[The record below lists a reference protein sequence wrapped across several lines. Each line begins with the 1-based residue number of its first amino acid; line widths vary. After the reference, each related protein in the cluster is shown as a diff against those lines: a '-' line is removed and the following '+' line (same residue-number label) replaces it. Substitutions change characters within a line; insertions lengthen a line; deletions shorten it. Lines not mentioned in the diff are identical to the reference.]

1 MSARRRLA
9 ASRARTRTLVREVIA
24 ESLEARRVPEPDGAA
39 APSGATRATR
49 LRFVV
54 ETAATVDLDEVRAV
68 AELVFRGE
76 RPGIL
81 PAIPGLPSTARH
93 VSATRVEIEVRMLF
107 PGRSDERFGL
117 DHFAIVAVGV
127 DPAAVQRR
135 LGRGVG
141 ALYDVAHELRDAGGF
156 VRVDPEVPFKR
167 WRTESGPPP
176 SPAPVVVDVGGG
188 LVGGGLV
195 GGGLV
200 GGPVR
205 PSSPGST
212 SGAAGPI
219 DHAWNLRAV
228 GMPFAFSD
236 GAGVRVGQV
245 DTGTLDHPECA
256 GIYAPVDQHG
266 CTLDGE
272 TSPVDP
278 LHSLKPVDNPAHGIA
293 TASVLASRGGFTVQ
307 PPDADEIGTTPP
319 PGSTDD
325 GEVTGVAPGCTVVPV
340 RAIRSVWLNVS
351 TIDLAQGVWHCLEQD
366 VDVITI
372 SVGGLCHLWLE
383 RVISYAVFR
392 NVVVVAAG
400 GQMVPFVPAPAVYP
414 DCIAV
419 TATTPLGAVW
429 DLASRGPAIDLAAPG
444 VGVWC
449 ADADLDGT
457 FVSIGNGTSFAAPAV
472 AGAAAHWLARHGRA
486 DLVARYGGGP
496 RLAEVFRHLA
506 RSTAYAPGPWVTS
519 DSGAGVVQISALLD
533 VALPDGADVPARG
546 WDGYAPTS
554 EEEVLRSQLG
564 NPGADGFRG
573 ALARWFGTSPD
584 GATDLLATHGTEV
597 MSLLA
602 TVPGA
607 FERLA
612 DLVAAEVQGAAQA
625 AQDAVEEL
633 VDDVRGAAGHVL
645 GTVMGWF
652 D

>member
-1 MSARRRLA
+1 M
-9 ASRARTRTLVREVIA
+9 REVIA
-24 ESLEARRVPEPDGAA
+24 ESVAARLVADRDVVPAT
-39 APSGATRATR
+39 STATRPTR

-54 ETAATVDLDEVRAV
+54 ETAQTVSPDEVRAV
-68 AELVFRGE
+68 AERVFRGE
-76 RPGIL
+76 RPGVL
-81 PAIPGLPSTARH
+81 PAIPGLPPTSRQIA
-93 VSATRVEIEVRMLF
+93 AARVEIEVRRLF

-117 DHFAIVAVGV
+117 DRFALVAVGV

-141 ALYDVAHELRDAGGF
+141 ALYDVAHELREAGGF

-176 SPAPVVVDVGGG
+176 PPAPAVVDVGGG
-188 LVGGGLV
+188 LVGGAVPV
-195 GGGLV
+195 GPL
-200 GGPVR
+200 R
-205 PSSPGST
+205 SSSPGST
-212 SGAAGPI
+212 PGAAGPT

-228 GMPFAFSD
+228 GVPFAFSD
-236 GAGVRVGQV
+236 GAGIRVGQV

-272 TSPVDP
+272 SSPVDP

-307 PPDADEIGTTPP
+307 PPDADELGTTPP
-319 PGSTDD
+319 PGSTRN

-372 SVGGLCHLWLE
+372 SVGGLCHLRLE
-383 RVISYAVFR
+383 RVISYAVYR
-392 NVVVVAAG
+392 DVVVVAAG

-449 ADADLDGT
+449 ADADLDGM
-457 FVSIGNGTSFAAPAV
+457 FVSMGNGTSFAAPAV

-486 DLVARYGGGP
+486 DLVARYAGGP

-519 DSGAGVVQISALLD
+519 DSGAGIVSISTLLG
-533 VALPDGADVPARG
+533 VALPDGADVPARD

-554 EEEVLRSQLG
+554 EEETLRVQLG
-564 NPGADGFRG
+564 NPGADGFRS

-607 FERLA
+607 FERLR
-612 DLVAAEVQGAAQA
+612 DLVAAEVQGATQA

-633 VDDVRGAAGHVL
+633 VDDVRGTAGHVI